1 VKNERQRV
9 QKCSD
14 FSYIAATQER
24 GILMK
29 IWGDNPK
36 VYGVY
41 SKLNP
46 AGKVTAKGNVAS
58 RKDEFSISGLAK
70 EYQVALK
77 ALRNV
82 PDIRMD
88 KVQEISRKIERGE
101 YNVSAEDIAEKM
113 LQTLLR
119 GRI

>member
-1 VKNERQRV
+1 
-9 QKCSD
+9 
-14 FSYIAATQER
+14 
-24 GILMK
+24 MK

-41 SKLNP
+41 GKLNP
-46 AGKVTAKGNVAS
+46 AGKITPRDAVVS
-58 RKDEFSISGLAK
+58 RKDEFSISKLAK
-70 EYQVALK
+70 EYQIALK

-88 KVQEISRKIERGE
+88 KVQEISRKIEKGE

-113 LQTLLR
+113 IQTLFKE
-119 GRI
+119 RI